1 MRRVLLLVVIAGLL
15 VGANAVA
22 QEGGSEG
29 QEPTLDS
36 AKVLQ
41 LPSDADCVGFTLA
54 TVRVLPPA
62 GAVFGE
68 LRVNVGGDLQA
79 RLTGVDSAASVT
91 VRIGRRTDI
100 AVTGT
105 TLGGQVVRA
114 SRSYRRCRP
123 APAPRRPAPQ
133 PAPEPVPDGDI
144 VGGGEDG

>member
-1 MRRVLLLVVIAGLL
+1 VRRVLLLVLFAGLL

-22 QEGGSEG
+22 QEGGSQG
-29 QEPTLDS
+29 QEPSLDS

-41 LPSDADCVGFTLA
+41 LPSDADCVGFTLV
-54 TVRVLPPA
+54 TVRILPPA

-68 LRVNVGGDLQA
+68 LRINVGGDLQA

-100 AVTGT
+100 AVIGT
-105 TLGGQVVRA
+105 TLGGQAVRA
-114 SRSYRRCRP
+114 NRSYRRCRP
-123 APAPRRPAPQ
+123 APAPRRAAPQ
-133 PAPEPVPDGDI
+133 PSPVLGPDDI